1 MSKKFSLPVM
11 LVAAASMVASTASAQ
26 MNLSAE
32 TANASGVPGNT
43 VLALGEF
50 ATQAGIAN
58 IQVATGQT
66 LTNSLQNVAEGN
78 TDIAAAP
85 FILPFLLGRG
95 VGPYASLG
103 KEKGAD
109 YADRLAVLYTYRFGV
124 FTMSAYNSSSVKG
137 WDSLEGKTIY
147 NGPPRGAALTN
158 ARGVV
163 KIATGLDDGSG
174 YKGLQVNWDQAI
186 KTMTDGSADA
196 FVLPSSFPDG
206 RHTAAVAAG
215 GITMWSMPK
224 DKFESDAAKKYMK
237 APGSGTVNIPL
248 SEATQ
253 AEGVKVVSEDDR
265 FRGVATVGGEV
276 VRKSMDEELAY
287 QLTKA
292 MLDNLDAIKAKT
304 PFLPNVALG
313 EIADT
318 ATTGMCGAMPLKY
331 HPGAVRAWEEAGY
344 TVPDCARP

>member
-1 MSKKFSLPVM
+1 MTKLTLIAAV
-11 LVAAASMVASTASAQ
+11 LAAAGVANLGHAQ
-26 MNLSAE
+26 QNLTAE
-32 TANASGVPGNT
+32 TANANGVPGNT

-50 ATQAGIAN
+50 ASQAGVAN

-66 LTNSLQNVAEGN
+66 LTNSLQNTAEGK
-78 TDIAAAP
+78 TDITAAP
-85 FILPFLLGRG
+85 FILPFLLSRG

-103 KEKGAD
+103 SETGAE
-109 YADRLAVLYTYRFGV
+109 YADRLAVLYTYRLGV
-124 FTMSAYNSSSVKG
+124 FTLSAYNTSKVKG
-137 WDSLEGKTIY
+137 WDSLEGATIY

-163 KIATGLDDGSG
+163 KIATGLDDGDG
-174 YKGLQVNWDQAI
+174 YNGVQVNWDQAV

-206 RHTAAVAAG
+206 RHTAAVSAG

-224 DKFESDAAKKYMK
+224 EVYEGEAAQKYMT
-237 APGSGTVNIPL
+237 APGSGSVDVPL
-248 SEATQ
+248 SEAIQ
-253 AEGVKVVSEDDR
+253 PEGVTVVSEDDR

-276 VRKSMDEELAY
+276 VRKEMDEELAY

-292 MLDNLDAIKAKT
+292 VLDNLDAIKSKT
-304 PFLPNVALG
+304 PFLPNVSLG
-313 EIADT
+313 EIENT

-344 TVPDCARP
+344 TVPDCAKP